1 MLAPF
6 VKWLEKRDLVNFDLV
21 TDDTDD
27 GFATR
32 FKIQKYVFIAQ
43 QLGLDT
49 NYEYSRYRYGPYSPE
64 LTREY
69 YRLGEKPAL
78 YDAESAGTLSERFR
92 PAEFLETVRGRDN
105 QWLEVATTLLDM
117 RGQHNSPASLVDHV
131 AWIKSMYPR
140 EYAERVL
147 EDLRQTPISSLFSY

>member
-6 VKWLEKRDLVNFDLV
+6 IKWLEERDLVNFAHV
-21 TDDTDD
+21 ADDTDD

-43 QLGLDT
+43 QLGLGT

-69 YRLGEKPAL
+69 YKLGEKPAS
-78 YDAESAGTLSERFR
+78 YDAGSSVALPGRFR
-92 PAEFLETVRGRDN
+92 PAEFLETVAGRDD
-105 QWLEVATTLLDM
+105 QWLEVATTLIDM
-117 RGQHNSPASLVDHV
+117 RGQHGSPESLVDHV

-140 EYAERVL
+140 RYAEQVL
-147 EDLRQTPISSLFSY
+147 EDLRQTPISKVFPY

>member
-6 VKWLEKRDLVNFDLV
+6 VKWLEKGALVNFDRV

-64 LTREY
+64 TH
-69 YRLGEKPAL
+69 
-78 YDAESAGTLSERFR
+78 
-92 PAEFLETVRGRDN
+92 
-105 QWLEVATTLLDM
+105 Q
-117 RGQHNSPASLVDHV
+117 
-131 AWIKSMYPR
+131 
-140 EYAERVL
+140 RVL
-147 EDLRQTPISSLFSY
+147 STRGETCLV